1 MAYLQFMDRHR
12 RPHLVA
18 STVLWVGG
26 FALAGWI
33 LAWLDRFSFLSVD
46 WHDPGG
52 WLGRVD
58 TETALAALARLV
70 GMAIV
75 AWVALTTVVYLAAR
89 LLGTDA
95 ARISWLS
102 IGPIRRVIDATLA
115 GSLVITTLSP
125 LTAAAELPFEEPRS
139 ATTTE
144 TTAGSPVGPLYVPIP
159 AGPVPTSDK
168 ETPAEAP
175 DDDESGRG
183 ATVYD
188 HETSVVVVSGDNLWK
203 LAEERVEAVLGRAPT
218 DADTAPYWVR
228 VVEANRQRIR
238 SGDPNLIFPGEEIV
252 MPAVTPET

>member
-1 MAYLQFMDRHR
+1 MHPHR
-12 RPHLVA
+12 RPHLA
-18 STVLWVGG
+18 PTALWVSG
-26 FALAGWI
+26 FALAGWV
-33 LAWLDRFSFLSVD
+33 LVWLGRFSFLSVD
-46 WHDPGG
+46 WQDPGG

-58 TETALAALARLV
+58 AEIAFAALARLV

-75 AWVALTTVVYLAAR
+75 GWVALTTVVYLAAR
-89 LLGTDA
+89 LLGADA

-115 GSLVITTLSP
+115 GSLLITTLSP

-144 TTAGSPVGPLYVPIP
+144 TTAVAPVGPLYVPIP
-159 AGPVPTSDK
+159 AGPVQTADQ

-175 DDDESGRG
+175 HEDESDRG
-183 ATVYD
+183 AAVED
-188 HETSVVVVSGDNLWK
+188 HETRVVVVSGDNLWK
-203 LAEERVEAVLGRAPT
+203 LAEERMEAVLGRAPT
-218 DADTAPYWVR
+218 DADTSPYWVR